1 MGETPPWRCSA
12 EAVLPRFSAEAWREG
27 LFSPPVFKVISVE
40 QNLKKKKYK
49 NHIEQNGGRVNG
61 RGIAGECLE
70 VRGLKGAQ

>member
-49 NHIEQNGGRVNG
+49 IISNKMVAELM
-61 RGIAGECLE
+61 AE
-70 VRGLKGAQ
+70 V